1 MAEYVMSEMEAFV
14 EACGDVAMDN
24 FDPAAFEADPSAA
37 FADTMGAVMD
47 YMGESGMPP
56 EMMEIFKMLLK
67 VVLTNIW
74 VITLTPLQWT
84 HLTQLVQYRPP
95 YGRYAT

>member
-1 MAEYVMSEMEAFV
+1 MAEYVMPPEMEDFM

-47 YMGESGMPP
+47 FMGDSGMPP
-56 EMMEIFKMLLK
+56 EMMVIFKMLLK

-74 VITLTPLQWT
+74 VITLTLLQWM
-84 HLTQLVQYRPP
+84 HLMQLAQV
-95 YGRYAT
+95 